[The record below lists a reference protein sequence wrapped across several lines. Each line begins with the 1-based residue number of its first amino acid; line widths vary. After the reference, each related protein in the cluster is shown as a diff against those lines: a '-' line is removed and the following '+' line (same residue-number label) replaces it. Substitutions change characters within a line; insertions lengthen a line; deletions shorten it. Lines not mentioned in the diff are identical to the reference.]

1 MEYKA
6 SLDTLAKIITV
17 AAIIL
22 LMVIG
27 IRSIKFLTISDGDLI
42 SIIKHIGILLL
53 CIAVPLFCYYFAP
66 QSYKVDNTD
75 LTIIRPLHNK
85 KIKLTDITEIETI
98 ADSVL
103 IPAIRTFG
111 VGGLFGYYGKY
122 YYPKIGRMTYYTTKK
137 TNRILIKTR
146 QGQNIMITPDD
157 LGIIEILKEKI
168 KLNLGID

>member
-6 SLDTLAKIITV
+6 SLDTLAKIISL

-22 LMVIG
+22 LMVIVY
-27 IRSIKFLTISDGDLI
+27 RSIKILTISEDDL
-42 SIIKHIGILLL
+42 SIILKHSGIILL
-53 CIAVPLFCYYFAP
+53 CIAVMLFCYYSAP

-75 LTIIRPLHNK
+75 LTIVRPLNDK
-85 KIKLTDITEIETI
+85 KIKLTDISEIETI

-122 YYPKIGRMTYYTTKK
+122 YYPKIGKMTYFNTKK
-137 TNRILIKTR
+137 TNRILIKTK
-146 QGQNIMITPDD
+146 QDQNIMITPDD
-157 LGIIEILKEKI
+157 LGITEILKEKI
-168 KLNLGID
+168 RLNSGID